1 MGRLGGFSSGFAWAH
16 SHDCI
21 ELQLAGLKSLSRRHL
36 HVLQLTLAV
45 GLGDFSI
52 SFHSLLTFTGLDQL
66 PCPMEIS
73 EYQVGKGRS
82 CKASVSRPRL

>member
-52 SFHSLLTFTGLDQL
+52 SFHGLLTFTGLDQL